1 LSEHIVKSKYFFY
14 LLQFQV
20 FISGASIMALE
31 LLGSRLLAPY
41 YGSTLFVWGSLI
53 GITLTG
59 LSAGYSYGG
68 KKSDTEAS
76 YQTFSLLIFIAGS
89 YALLTTLLSADILKM
104 ILILKIGDMYGPLL
118 SSAVFL
124 LIPTFLLGAVTPFAI
139 KLSAKSLQTIGQTAG
154 NLYSLSTLGSIFG
167 TFATTF
173 MLVPILGVNVI
184 LYSISSILIIS
195 SVIGITKQIKFIAI
209 ILIAISIH
217 SAVVVQPPVA
227 GVVFEKDTLYHK
239 ILVHDDSVNNI
250 RTLILDNNF
259 HSAMDLNNPERIV
272 YEYTKFFHLGLLFV
286 DEPNNVLFIGGGGFS
301 APKKFLVDYPEM
313 IINVVE
319 IDQEVVNVGSEF
331 FAVPEDERLKIS
343 TNDGRIFLRNTN
355 EKYNII
361 VLDAYDKSYV
371 PFHLMTREFNELV
384 YDRLTEDGVFISNII
399 TSIEGNSADLF
410 LAEIKTMKSVFPN
423 VYIYPVIS
431 DQQTV
436 IQNVIVVA
444 HKQEDSVT
452 KFELLARK
460 DNASVELVQA
470 IENEYKKNIDLESYK
485 ILNDNF
491 APVENYLNPLTGK
504 QFIKRIISE
513 DGELIL
519 SENNSYDLDH
529 PTNQNKIFVVF
540 LTIVLLLYSIYSYR
554 DLNRN

>member
-1 LSEHIVKSKYFFY
+1 MSEHIVKSKYFFY

-89 YALLTTLLSADILKM
+89 YALLTTILSADILKM
-104 ILILKIGDMYGPLL
+104 ILVLKIGDMYGPLL

-227 GVVFEKDTLYHK
+227 GVIFEKDTLYHK

-301 APKKFLVDYPEM
+301 APKKFFVDYPEM
-313 IINVVE
+313 IVNVVE

-384 YDRLTEDGVFISNII
+384 YEHLTEDGVFISNII

-470 IENEYKKNIDLESYK
+470 IENEYKKNINLESYK
-485 ILNDNF
+485 ILDDNF

-540 LTIVLLLYSIYSYR
+540 LTIILLLYSIYSYR

>member
-1 LSEHIVKSKYFFY
+1 MIV
-14 LLQFQV
+14 
-20 FISGASIMALE
+20 
-31 LLGSRLLAPY
+31 
-41 YGSTLFVWGSLI
+41 
-53 GITLTG
+53 
-59 LSAGYSYGG
+59 
-68 KKSDTEAS
+68 
-76 YQTFSLLIFIAGS
+76 
-89 YALLTTLLSADILKM
+89 
-104 ILILKIGDMYGPLL
+104 
-118 SSAVFL
+118 
-124 LIPTFLLGAVTPFAI
+124 
-139 KLSAKSLQTIGQTAG
+139 
-154 NLYSLSTLGSIFG
+154 
-167 TFATTF
+167 
-173 MLVPILGVNVI
+173 
-184 LYSISSILIIS
+184 
-195 SVIGITKQIKFIAI
+195 
-209 ILIAISIH
+209 
-217 SAVVVQPPVA
+217 
-227 GVVFEKDTLYHK
+227 
-239 ILVHDDSVNNI
+239 
-250 RTLILDNNF
+250 
-259 HSAMDLNNPERIV
+259 
-272 YEYTKFFHLGLLFV
+272 
-286 DEPNNVLFIGGGGFS
+286 
-301 APKKFLVDYPEM
+301 
-313 IINVVE
+313 NVVE